1 MNKKVKIIILCLMII
16 GFFVMGYMVK
26 ESNEGIL
33 FDVALMDY
41 IHNSTNPIITSIMKF
56 ISFIGSATFLVPAIA
71 MVISYAIVKK
81 KYYITKLILLST
93 AGSWILN
100 FLLKEIFQ
108 RTRPVEYFLV
118 NQGGLSFPSGHSM
131 VTMTFY
137 TTLAYL
143 LAKNTKNANKKRL
156 IKIIAYVMI
165 ILMGISRI
173 YLGVH
178 WPTDVLG
185 AYLIG
190 YIFYYLSIT
199 LIKED
204 K

>member
-100 FLLKEIFQ
+100 FLLKEVFQ

-190 YIFYYLSIT
+190 YIFYYLYIT

>member
-1 MNKKVKIIILCLMII
+1 MNKKIKIIILCLMII
-16 GFFVMGYMVK
+16 VFFAMGYMVK
-26 ESNEGIL
+26 ESYEGIL
-33 FDVALMDY
+33 FDVALMEY
-41 IHNSTNPIITSIMKF
+41 LHNSTNPMITSIMKF

-71 MVISYAIVKK
+71 MVIAYAIVKK

-118 NQGGLSFPSGHSM
+118 NQGGLSYPSGHSM

-137 TTLAYL
+137 STIAYL
-143 LAKNTKNANKKRL
+143 LANGTKNVNKKRL
-156 IKIIAYVMI
+156 IKLIAYVMI
-165 ILMGISRI
+165 IMMGISRI

>member
-1 MNKKVKIIILCLMII
+1 MII
-16 GFFVMGYMVK
+16 AFFVMGYMVK

-100 FLLKEIFQ
+100 FLLKEVFQ

-143 LAKNTKNANKKRL
+143 LAKNTKNANKTRL

-173 YLGVH
+173 
-178 WPTDVLG
+178 
-185 AYLIG
+185 
-190 YIFYYLSIT
+190 
-199 LIKED
+199 
-204 K
+204 